1 MDIKTDSRIPFFA
14 DLSVPVFHLAGENT
28 RFRPP
33 GRELLLH
40 LGKQQFAQRGVMIY
54 GILVLLTAAESASSL
69 FPSTIDVLI

>member
-40 LGKQQFAQRGVMIY
+40 LGSNNLRNNYAKMASRWTALRSAIY
-54 GILVLLTAAESASSL
+54 GYEIL
-69 FPSTIDVLI
+69 